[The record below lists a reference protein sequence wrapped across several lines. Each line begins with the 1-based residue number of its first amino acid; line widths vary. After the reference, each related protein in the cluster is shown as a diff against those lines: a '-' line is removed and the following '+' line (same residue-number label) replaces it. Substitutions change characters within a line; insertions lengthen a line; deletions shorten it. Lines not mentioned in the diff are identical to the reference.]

1 MKDCQ
6 SVILVAAAIVPS
18 CNVAADA
25 SSSCG
30 SVKQLQSSHHVDY
43 FVTLRIS
50 SKTNKKMFWITA
62 VWRSLTQMCQWSW
75 PQRLPGAGH
84 FQSLM
89 ILGRNK
95 CCWYWVLQC
104 ESVTARTAGCV
115 FVIDMGWGLELVLNS
130 ISGNDVVV
138 DSVQHCQPSCLS
150 SVLKGGPL

>member
-50 SKTNKKMFWITA
+50 SKTNKKFFGLLQSGGPWHKCVNGLGLNDFLGQVTSSLWWFLAGISAAGTGFCS
-62 VWRSLTQMCQWSW
+62 VSLWLRELLVVSSSLTW
-75 PQRLPGAGH
+75 
-84 FQSLM
+84 
-89 ILGRNK
+89 
-95 CCWYWVLQC
+95 
-104 ESVTARTAGCV
+104 
-115 FVIDMGWGLELVLNS
+115 GWGLELVLNS